1 MVSTYFKRY
10 RMETDVSEGL
20 VEPPGPP
27 TGYRLLAW
35 DAALLEAHA
44 DAKYLS
50 FRNELDA
57 TVFPCLGERDG
68 CLRLMREIAA
78 KPGFLPDATWL
89 AAFDN
94 SETGRTD
101 YVGTI
106 QGIETE
112 DGQGSI
118 QNLGVVPLHRGC
130 GLGTCLLRHALEGF
144 RRNGLRRV
152 SLEVTAD
159 NHDAIR
165 IYRNH
170 GFRTVKTVFKSAEVA
185 YL

>member
-10 RMETDVSEGL
+10 RMETDISGEVADIPS
-20 VEPPGPP
+20 PPE
-27 TGYRLLAW
+27 GYRMLAW

-50 FRNELDA
+50 FRDELDA

-78 KPGFLPDATWL
+78 KPGFLPEATWL
-89 AAFDN
+89 AVFDDPQ
-94 SETGRTD
+94 TGRLD
-101 YVGTI
+101 HVGTI

-112 DGQGSI
+112 IGQGSI
-118 QNLGVVPLHRGC
+118 QNLGVVPSHRGR
-130 GLGTCLLRHALEGF
+130 GIGTCLLRHALEGF

-170 GFRTVKTVFKSAEVA
+170 GFRTVKTIFKSAEVA